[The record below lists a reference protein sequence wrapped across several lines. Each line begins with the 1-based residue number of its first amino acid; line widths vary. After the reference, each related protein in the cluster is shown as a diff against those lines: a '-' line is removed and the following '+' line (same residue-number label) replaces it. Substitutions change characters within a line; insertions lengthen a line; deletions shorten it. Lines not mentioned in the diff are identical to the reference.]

1 MNLNVVERRVRSALV
16 AGSILFLGACAA
28 GPQVTVSQP
37 LSGSADAP
45 YEKIL
50 VIALFSSFDSRRY
63 LETEVSD
70 RLNALGVSAV
80 PSTSMMDTRTPV
92 IAQTFIDMVD
102 EIGADA
108 VLLTQL
114 TSHGAEAS
122 AESARP
128 EATMN
133 YWPTYYYNVFEVQL
147 TEYVEPPRINIE
159 HSLVLATEAIS
170 VQSRDPVWAIDST
183 SKFVQVEEDGLDYS
197 IYTKEAD
204 AIVNRMTRD
213 GLVKKQ

>member
-1 MNLNVVERRVRSALV
+1 MNLNVIEQRVRSAL
-16 AGSILFLGACAA
+16 AASLILFLGACAA

-37 LSGSADAP
+37 LSDAADAP
-45 YEKIL
+45 YEKFLI
-50 VIALFSSFDSRRY
+50 VTLFSSFDSRRY
-63 LETEVSD
+63 LEEEVAD
-70 RLNALGVSAV
+70 RLKALGISAV

-114 TSHGAEAS
+114 SSHGAEAR
-122 AESARP
+122 AEAARP

-159 HSLVLATEAIS
+159 HTLVLATEVLS
-170 VQSRDPVWAIDST
+170 VQTKSPVWAIDSS
-183 SKFVQVEEDGLDYS
+183 SKFVHIEEDGLDYS

-204 AIVNRMTRD
+204 AIVNRMKRD
-213 GLVKKQ
+213 GLVESR